1 MVEENRNKIMHALK
15 LIKDE
20 LKESI
25 NKSKIK
31 EDTELNLKNIGLKF
45 KPMDYYFDMDLK
57 GAINVIKN
65 IQDKKRM
72 TFDYCLKNKFILF
85 VIFILKV

>member
-25 NKSKIK
+25 NKIKIK
-31 EDTELNLKNIGLKF
+31 EDTELTLKNIGLN
-45 KPMDYYFDMDLK
+45 LSQWT
-57 GAINVIKN
+57 I
-65 IQDKKRM
+65 
-72 TFDYCLKNKFILF
+72 IL
-85 VIFILKV
+85 IWI